1 MVSAFGVHF
10 HLRSLT
16 VSPETCLGS
25 LRSSEVFQGSLF
37 DPLPSPKSKTDSEAT
52 IKGCLRNCYGVSS
65 SPQRRFQAC
74 GRLMKFADKAAVLT
88 DGVELCGA
96 FCVWLTKD
104 AREKLWLSGRW
115 VSATWDTE
123 ELTTKRDGILEKDLL
138 KARITLS

>member
-1 MVSAFGVHF
+1 MKLADTIAVH
-10 HLRSLT
+10 
-16 VSPETCLGS
+16 
-25 LRSSEVFQGSLF
+25 
-37 DPLPSPKSKTDSEAT
+37 A
-52 IKGCLRNCYGVSS
+52 
-65 SPQRRFQAC
+65 
-74 GRLMKFADKAAVLT
+74 

-104 AREKLWLSGRW
+104 AREKSWLSGRW